1 MDFMKMDFD
10 AIVSFSTAMSEN
22 KSISPKTD
30 WGYAS
35 TKHRIDDLVSA
46 FNHQS
51 FTNRSANLREKLYKP
66 DDSIY
71 QHIPVREEVGK
82 IRVNGMRYGKKT
94 HTLNSVNSE
103 ECVKTGGE
111 DNEVYQRMT

>member
-10 AIVSFSTAMSEN
+10 ANISYWTAMSED
-22 KSISPKTD
+22 KSISPKTE

-35 TKHRIDDLVSA
+35 TKHRIDDFVNA

-66 DDSIY
+66 DVSIY
-71 QHIPVREEVGK
+71 QHIPVTEKVGK
-82 IRVNGMRYGKKT
+82 
-94 HTLNSVNSE
+94 
-103 ECVKTGGE
+103 
-111 DNEVYQRMT
+111 